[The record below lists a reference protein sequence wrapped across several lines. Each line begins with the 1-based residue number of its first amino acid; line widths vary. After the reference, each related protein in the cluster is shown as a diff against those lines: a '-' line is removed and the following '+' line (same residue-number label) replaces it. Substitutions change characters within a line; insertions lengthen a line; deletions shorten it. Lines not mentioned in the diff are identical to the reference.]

1 MSPILFIFNNRFTL
15 GRIVD
20 FQKNLEKYS
29 AVGPSKFSDF
39 GKCLKTGI
47 LLNNWKKLN
56 KCKNLKILHIN
67 IYTSYRLRQL
77 EFV

>member
-1 MSPILFIFNNRFTL
+1 MLPILFIFNNRFSL

-29 AVGPSKFSDF
+29 TVGPSKFSDF

-47 LLNNWKKLN
+47 LLNN
-56 KCKNLKILHIN
+56 
-67 IYTSYRLRQL
+67 
-77 EFV
+77 